1 VRSITANVSLSN
13 DRTDQV
19 GAYLI
24 GPDGDTGGYGQ
35 NYFNT
40 TGELSLTAYALDP
53 RPGIWTLIVDF
64 AEPAGGNELSQRYTG
79 TIAFNR
85 VRVSAP
91 RLPDSQADDLKA
103 GKAVTVP
110 VKITNTGAAPEDF
123 FIDARLNA
131 TRSMTL
137 APLPATSDTVAL
149 PLVVGYPS
157 WLVPA
162 ETSSLSV
169 AQTSSLPAML
179 NVSSLAGD
187 PDLASSPDFA
197 SATVSLCADSARV
210 DYAPPGRSVTAGDW
224 SAAPAECGPY
234 PAGGAA
240 TGTATVSMK
249 VRAKAFDPAMA
260 PSTGDFWERAVN
272 PDEFNIPVL
281 IYPGRTGVIDVTIT
295 PSARPGTVVAGKLY
309 VDDLM
314 SVYGVPP
321 YGDGTADELAV
332 IPYRYRVSR

>member
-1 VRSITANVSLSN
+1 VRSITANVSVSN

-24 GPDGDTGGYGQ
+24 SPDGNTGGYGQ
-35 NYFNT
+35 NYFNN

-131 TRSMTL
+131 TRSMSL
-137 APLPATSDTVAL
+137 APVPATSDTVAL
-149 PLVVGYPS
+149 PLAVSYPS

-169 AQTSSLPAML
+169 AQTSSLPAMFNL
-179 NVSSLAGD
+179 SSLAGD

-197 SATVSLCADSARV
+197 RPTVSLCADSARV
-210 DYAPPGRSVTAGDW
+210 DYAPPGRSVTAGEW

-234 PAGGAA
+234 AAGGAA
-240 TGTATVSMK
+240 TGMATVSMK

-295 PSARPGTVVAGKLY
+295 PSARPGTVVSGNLY